1 MKVCIPALLGLQ
13 VFNSVRSQDN
23 VQQINKK
30 ELNVPCSKEINV
42 KQLTPSYRL
51 EVTRFQRQ

>member
-1 MKVCIPALLGLQ
+1 M
-13 VFNSVRSQDN
+13 FNSVRSSQDN

-30 ELNVPCSKEINV
+30 ESNVPCSKEINV